1 MADIFISYANENRE
15 SAARLAQ
22 VLESAG
28 WQVWWD
34 RRIPAGRTWRSV
46 LEDALKDMRCM
57 VVLWSKDSVESPWV
71 TEEAEEARR
80 LGKTIVPVLIQRV
93 EPPIGFRA
101 IQAAD
106 LANWDGTID
115 DPAAQTF
122 LADLKS
128 ILGTSRE
135 KPVQPDDLLVSQKI
149 KRRLPES
156 PWLAAHWL
164 KLGLAGVAAVLL
176 IAAWQLWTSPREEE
190 QAARP
195 PVVDGVGA
203 KIAPAPSINSLVIR
217 GDKKELKPSETAK
230 LVVTASYS
238 DGKQHDIIEG
248 IDWSSSA
255 PGVATISEAGEV
267 RALKAGTTVI
277 LAKVGNV
284 ASSQWSLSVKAV
296 EPPPKSV
303 VPIKL
308 VALRLSS
315 SNRELFTK
323 QKVSIR
329 VSGRYSDN
337 AEKFLSDGFEW
348 QLSDHA
354 VASVNA
360 DGELVAL
367 RPGKVEIVAR
377 AGNLRSSPLTLLIK
391 ESQKTTQPQT
401 KPEKTHEPNSV
412 PPPAV
417 TEQTKARIAAYI
429 NRAESLREQGNYA
442 AALAELEKAKAIAGL
457 DEVIRKEIDQTRRAC
472 NAEKALG
479 SKLDC

>member
-1 MADIFISYANENRE
+1 MADIFISYANEDRE
-15 SAARLAQ
+15 SAAQLAQ
-22 VLESAG
+22 MLETVG

-46 LEDALKDMRCM
+46 LEDALRGMRCM

-115 DPAAQTF
+115 DPAARTF
-122 LADLKS
+122 IADLKS
-128 ILGTSRE
+128 ILGTSLE
-135 KPVQPDDLLVSQKI
+135 KPAQPNDLLVSRKI
-149 KRRLPES
+149 ERRLLES
-156 PWLAAHWL
+156 PWLAAHWP
-164 KLGLAGVAAVLL
+164 KAGLAGVAAVLL
-176 IAAWQLWTSPREEE
+176 IAAWQLWTGLREDEPMP
-190 QAARP
+190 P
-195 PVVDGVGA
+195 PVVDGASA
-203 KIAPAPSINSLVIR
+203 KISPAPSINSLTIR
-217 GDKKELKPSETAK
+217 SDKKELKPSETAK
-230 LVVTASYS
+230 LAVTASYS
-238 DGKQHDIIEG
+238 DGKQNDVKEG
-248 IDWSSSA
+248 VEWSSSV

-267 RALKAGTTVI
+267 RALKAGTTDI
-277 LAKVGNV
+277 IAKVGDV
-284 ASSQWSLSVKAV
+284 ASSRWNLSVKAV
-296 EPPPKSV
+296 EPPPKPV
-303 VPIKL
+303 APIKL
-308 VALRLSS
+308 VALRISS

-323 QKVSIR
+323 QKVSLR

-337 AEKFLSDGFEW
+337 AERFLSDGFEL

-367 RPGKVEIVAR
+367 RPGKIEIVAR
-377 AGNLRSSPLTLLIK
+377 AGDLRSTPLTLLVK

-401 KPEKTHEPNSV
+401 KPGKTYGPNSV
-412 PPPAV
+412 NPPAV

-442 AALAELEKAKAIAGL
+442 AALAELEKAKALDGL
-457 DEVIRKEIDQTRRAC
+457 DAVIRKEIEQTRRAC
-472 NAEKALG
+472 NAERVLG
-479 SKLDC
+479 NKPDC